1 MCILSEVG
9 IRNMDIKKKKH
20 LLTVSLASLIIVSSL
35 SASIMSG
42 CGCSNSENTE
52 PTVKTT
58 EVVTEVIENTYYVDD
73 EGNTIATD
81 KEGNEFIVDD
91 KGNVISEV
99 TDNKKETVKNES
111 SNSSSSQAS
120 AQSSNTQSSEK
131 SESSEPNENAQSS
144 KPASSSSNN
153 ANKGTVLSIDGNKF
167 NVGDTI
173 TCTYKLTI
181 PEVIENYQANIK
193 YDSDCLEVKSARLLK
208 PATSGGILNFKLN
221 GKIKLNG
228 TNISGAYDYTEG
240 SDFMVVTYEVKS
252 GGSTSVTEDWIAIT
266 GISQKPYA
274 ENNKLVNGAKIT
286 KAYSK

>member
-1 MCILSEVG
+1 M
-9 IRNMDIKKKKH
+9 NIKKKKH
-20 LLTVSLASLIIVSSL
+20 LLTVAMSSLIIVSSL
-35 SASIMSG
+35 SASIMTG

-58 EVVTEVIENTYYVDD
+58 EVVTEVIEHTYYVDD
-73 EGNTIATD
+73 EGNTIAKD
-81 KEGNEFIVDD
+81 EEGNEFIVDD

-120 AQSSNTQSSEK
+120 AQSSNTQSSAQSSDK

-153 ANKGTVLSIDGNKF
+153 NANKGKVLSIDGNKF

-173 TCTYKLTI
+173 TCTYKLTT
-181 PEVIENYQANIK
+181 PEVIENYQADIK
-193 YDSDCLEVKSARLLK
+193 YDSDCLEVKNARLLK
-208 PATSGGILNFKLN
+208 PASSGGILNFKLKD
-221 GKIKLNG
+221 KIKLNG

-252 GGSTSVTEDWIAIT
+252 GGSTSVTEDWIIIT

-274 ENNKLVNGAKIT
+274 ENNNLINGAKIT
-286 KAYSK
+286 KTYSK